1 MQSIQKLRKELK
13 FNVELAELLNILKG
27 VADSEFRKLEKR
39 KERFSRFIDAFAGF
53 FEAMDFSSVEHPFS
67 KGGKKLGLIMVTS
80 DEGFMGGL
88 NNRVINTALSCAGSD
103 DAMLIVVGNW
113 GAGYLRS
120 LGRKFSAFAGI
131 SSEKWYKAAIEL
143 KDFIIKGSL
152 AGSFN
157 KLMLVY
163 PKPVSFTIQKVEV
176 LTILPCSELFT
187 KYDKL
192 PAAGRQKYIIESS
205 LDSII
210 EHLLSEWVTHKLFE
224 VFEDSKL
231 SEFSARTVHLE
242 ESYQILL
249 RRGKSLKQQYFRSYH
264 EFIDRG
270 MRETFSAQIIRKRVS
285 SRQ

>member
-1 MQSIQKLRKELK
+1 M
-13 FNVELAELLNILKG
+13 NILKG
-27 VADSEFRKLEKR
+27 IADSEFRKLEKR

-53 FEAMDFSSVEHPFS
+53 FEAVDFSSVEHSFS
-67 KGGKKLGLIMVTS
+67 NGGKKLGLIMVTS

-88 NNRVINTALSCAGSD
+88 NNRVINTALNCAGSD

-120 LGRKFSAFAGI
+120 LGRKFNAFAGI
-131 SSEKWYKAAIEL
+131 SSEKWYMAAIKL
-143 KDFIIKGSL
+143 KDFIIKESL

-192 PAAGRQKYIIESS
+192 PLAGRQKQKYIIESS

-210 EHLLSEWVTHKLFE
+210 EYLLSEWITHKLFE

-231 SEFSARTVHLE
+231 SEFSARTVRLE

-270 MRETFSAQIIRKRVS
+270 MRETFSAQIIRKRVG